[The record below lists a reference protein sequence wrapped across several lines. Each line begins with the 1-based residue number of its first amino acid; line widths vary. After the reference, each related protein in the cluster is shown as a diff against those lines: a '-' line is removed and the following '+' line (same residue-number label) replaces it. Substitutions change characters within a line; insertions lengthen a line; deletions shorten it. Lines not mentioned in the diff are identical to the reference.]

1 MCKAVKCV
9 KLSEIRDSY
18 KEYDAIAIDEG
29 QFFPDIV
36 EMCEEM
42 ANNGK
47 AVIVSGLDGTFERKP
62 FGNIL
67 TLVAIAERVT
77 KLNAICAYCYKLASF
92 TQRTIKSREVELIG
106 GEETYKPVCRRCY
119 FEQQLESTNSSS
131 SNSPTNSSKD
141 LHIEETN

>member
-62 FGNIL
+62 FGTIL
-67 TLVAIAERVT
+67 ALVAVA
-77 KLNAICAYCYKLASF
+77 
-92 TQRTIKSREVELIG
+92 
-106 GEETYKPVCRRCY
+106 
-119 FEQQLESTNSSS
+119 
-131 SNSPTNSSKD
+131 
-141 LHIEETN
+141 